1 MNRNRIALTRL
12 ILFSATAITF
22 VLPAHADGTPSLLA
36 PRQWVS
42 SGPLVLP
49 TANAQHPIVAVKD
62 PSVVYHDGRWH
73 IFATTAATNGAWSM
87 AYFNF
92 ATWDD
97 APQAKPFYLD
107 ENPNLAGYNCAP
119 QVFYFRPQKKWYL
132 IFQSPQPRFST
143 ADDISKPETW
153 SAPQNFFAGTPKS
166 VTEGWLDY
174 WIICDDT
181 YAYLFFPD
189 DHGRF
194 YRSRTRLEDFPRG
207 FDEPV
212 VVMQEP
218 RAGDLFEGSCVYRVK
233 GANQY
238 LCLVECIGKEGPRY
252 YRAFTTDR
260 LDGEWKPLPGA
271 ATEATPFAG
280 NVNVAVEA
288 GRPLWTDGIS
298 HGELLREGS
307 DETMT
312 VDPQDL
318 RLLYQGLPRGT
329 HEPNYVLLPYR
340 LALLKPAASLR

>member
-1 MNRNRIALTRL
+1 
-12 ILFSATAITF
+12 
-22 VLPAHADGTPSLLA
+22 
-36 PRQWVS
+36 
-42 SGPLVLP
+42 
-49 TANAQHPIVAVKD
+49 
-62 PSVVYHDGRWH
+62 
-73 IFATTAATNGAWSM
+73 M

-181 YAYLFFPD
+181 HAYLFFPD

-207 FDEPV
+207 FSEPV
-212 VVMQEP
+212 VVMQEKNP
-218 RAGDLFEGSCVYRVK
+218 SDLFEGSCVYRVK
-233 GANQY
+233 GTNQF
-238 LCLVECIGKEGPRY
+238 LALVECMGRDGGRRC
-252 YRAFTTDR
+252 YRAFTTAR
-260 LDGEWKPLPGA
+260 W
-271 ATEATPFAG
+271 
-280 NVNVAVEA
+280 
-288 GRPLWTDGIS
+288 
-298 HGELLREGS
+298 
-307 DETMT
+307 
-312 VDPQDL
+312 
-318 RLLYQGLPRGT
+318 
-329 HEPNYVLLPYR
+329 R
-340 LALLKPAASLR
+340 LAAFARRQFRSHSLRRQRQRDYKRRAAVLERWHQPRRTAARRFR